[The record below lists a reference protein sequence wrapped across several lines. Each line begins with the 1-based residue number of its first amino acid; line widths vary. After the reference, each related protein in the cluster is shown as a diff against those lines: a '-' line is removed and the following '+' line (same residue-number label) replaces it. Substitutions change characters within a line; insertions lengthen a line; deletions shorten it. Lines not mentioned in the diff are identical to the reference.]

1 MKNQFILL
9 IAIFLLVAC
18 GGGKEEVAQQVVYRP
33 IKFAKVTNASAHTIR
48 SFTGIAQSEKEAK
61 LSFRVA
67 GTVRS
72 LNVKLGD
79 RVRQGQVIAT
89 IDPADYSIQA
99 DQAVASQKGAEANLK
114 SSENQLIIARSNY
127 QRIEKLYENNSVPLS
142 EFEQAKSN
150 FETAQ
155 SQYEAALTQVT
166 SAQKQSQS
174 ARNQV
179 KYTQLI
185 APFSGI
191 ISSVMIEANEIV
203 GSGTPVAILSA
214 ITKPEVNV
222 GIPENL
228 ITQIK
233 KGQEVDIR
241 FSVLPDATYQG
252 TVQEVSY
259 AAGNSPT
266 YPIII
271 GIDNPNETIRPG
283 MAATVSFDLGAKDA
297 SNALVCPVKAVG
309 SDAKG
314 NFAFLL
320 EQSGDGIYKVNKQSI
335 EVGDLLAN
343 GFLVKAGLEEGDLV
357 ATAGLKSLLNG
368 MEVKLIED

>member
-1 MKNQFILL
+1 MKNYLSILATIFILT
-9 IAIFLLVAC
+9 AC
-18 GGGKEEVAQQVVYRP
+18 GGGGEEVAQQAVYRP
-33 IKFAKVTNASAHTIR
+33 VKYAKVTNSSAHTVR

-89 IDPADYSIQA
+89 IDPSDYSIQA

-155 SQYEAALTQVT
+155 SQYEAAQTQVT
-166 SAQKQSQS
+166 SAEKQSQS

-179 KYTQLI
+179 KYTQLV

-191 ISSVMIEANEIV
+191 ISMVMIEANEIV
-203 GSGTPVAILSA
+203 GSGSPIATLSA

-228 ITQIK
+228 IAQIK
-233 KGQEVDIR
+233 KGQKVNIR
-241 FSVLPDATYQG
+241 FSVLPNASYQG

-266 YPIII
+266 YPVII

-283 MAATVSFDLGAKDA
+283 MAATVSFDLDGGNTPD
-297 SNALVCPVKAVG
+297 ALVCPVKAVG
-309 SDAKG
+309 SDEKG
-314 NFAFLL
+314 N
-320 EQSGDGIYKVNKQSI
+320 
-335 EVGDLLAN
+335 
-343 GFLVKAGLEEGDLV
+343 
-357 ATAGLKSLLNG
+357 
-368 MEVKLIED
+368 